1 MRDVKSVGAA
11 DMQYVGRGLVEHDPK
26 IFESADPRVA
36 IPTEIVGKQSGLGS
50 IAPTDAHDRRAEIL

>member
-11 DMQYVGRGLVEHDPK
+11 DMKYVGRGLVEHDPK

-36 IPTEIVGKQSGLGS
+36 IPTEFVGK
-50 IAPTDAHDRRAEIL
+50 